1 MLFELDKSNTIKV
14 CQSGA
19 ILAGS
24 CQDEWLKQPFM
35 YKLGWDDTRTIMSI
49 SLWIPL
55 TFWQVQHH
63 YHLRYSSRREIACCL
78 NNCYGTQRKNV

>member
-35 YKLGWDDTRTIMSI
+35 YKLGWDDTRTIYYEHIFMNSTNFLTSST
-49 SLWIPL
+49 SLSFKI
-55 TFWQVQHH
+55 F
-63 YHLRYSSRREIACCL
+63 
-78 NNCYGTQRKNV
+78 